1 VTFIQPLDP
10 PPSKAAGT
18 LGEGAARVSVAQ
30 RDGRSYLDERY
41 FSDPYRIFTPQA
53 APDEPVSIVLSTLSG
68 GLVGGDRLSFD
79 GRVKNGAAAQF
90 VGQAAEKVYGS
101 AGPTTHL
108 GYRLSA
114 EAGAWLEQVP
124 QETILFNHARL
135 DRRFD
140 IHIHSQARALV
151 GDMIVLGRLAMGERF
166 ESGAFADTWR
176 LFCDERLTWC
186 DRMGFA
192 GDDIGNAK
200 TSTFGLAGAQAF
212 ATVLYVGEDAER
224 VVTLIRNSDF
234 DERACAQGMR
244 LGATC
249 LGGTGEGGSH
259 TLVRLMGPVPQH
271 VRMLLGEIWKTLRS
285 EMGGYAPRLP
295 TLWTI

>member
-1 VTFIQPLDP
+1 MTFIQPLDP

-124 QETILFNHARL
+124 QETYK
-135 DRRFD
+135 
-140 IHIHSQARALV
+140 AL
-151 GDMIVLGRLAMGERF
+151 
-166 ESGAFADTWR
+166 SADADLMR
-176 LFCDERLTWC
+176 E
-186 DRMGFA
+186 
-192 GDDIGNAK
+192 
-200 TSTFGLAGAQAF
+200 
-212 ATVLYVGEDAER
+212 ATAHLSK
-224 VVTLIRNSDF
+224 LP
-234 DERACAQGMR
+234 AQGSSV
-244 LGATC
+244 
-249 LGGTGEGGSH
+249 GGSVC
-259 TLVRLMGPVPQH
+259 TVRARGICRTAYSP
-271 VRMLLGEIWKTLRS
+271 
-285 EMGGYAPRLP
+285 
-295 TLWTI
+295 